1 MFSGKA
7 RGMGNTVLILQFPR
21 TLNEKIWYKI
31 FTNGGDTLDH
41 YEKLLKA
48 IELERKTEMENAI
61 EEIKR
66 TSAFEREKEGKAILD
81 LKGKYVGM
89 EVGGLHLVKFGRK
102 KAIETDI
109 SVGDVVLISL
119 KDPLKSDLY
128 GTVVEKTKRSLTV
141 ALTDHPPRWVLKD
154 KVRIDLFFNDVTFKR
169 MEDAI
174 RKIMKAKGRL
184 SVLRDIMLGR
194 VKPASPA
201 NYTPSHFFDE
211 NLNEYQKECVSLS
224 LGSKDIFLIHGPP
237 GTGKTRTLTEIIVQ
251 EVMRGNKVLA
261 TADSNTAADN
271 ILMNLIKYKG
281 LKVVRIGHPARVEKE
296 LKQHTLSFLIENEPD
311 YSTVRYLREEAQKL
325 SEKRDSFLKPTPQ
338 FRRGLSDEE
347 ILRLSKRKG
356 SVRGLS
362 KAVISSMARWI
373 EYNVKVQ
380 KFYEEAK
387 NLEER
392 IVKRILE
399 RSDVVVGTNSSV
411 GMEYMENHVFD
422 VVVIDEASQS
432 TEPSCLIPII
442 HGKKIVMSGDHKQLP
457 PTILNPQAEPILS
470 KTLFERLIESYPSN
484 SRLLRIQY
492 RMNEKIM
499 EFSSKFFYG
508 GKLIADESVKSRTL
522 RSLGIKNAS
531 SFEHPLKDILSPDEP
546 LVLVDTSEIPER
558 FERQRPGST
567 SRENALEANIVC
579 TIVDGFL
586 KMKVSPGEI
595 GVITPYDDQ
604 VDLLKRMIKNEGIKV
619 SSVDGFQG
627 REKEIIILSLVRSN
641 KRKDVGF
648 LMDERR
654 LNVSLTRAKSKL
666 VIIGDFS
673 TLSHDP
679 LYRALLI
686 HVKDN
691 GKYILFNNAIF
702 W

>member
-1 MFSGKA
+1 M
-7 RGMGNTVLILQFPR
+7 
-21 TLNEKIWYKI
+21 EKYSRI
-31 FTNGGDTLDH
+31 FITDGGDTLDH
-41 YEKLLKA
+41 YEKLLEA
-48 IELERKTEMENAI
+48 IELERKTEMENAV

-66 TSAFEREKEGKAILD
+66 TSAFEREKEGKAILN

-89 EVGGLHLVKFGRK
+89 EVGGLYLVKFGRK
-102 KAIETDI
+102 KAIETEI

-119 KDPLKSDLY
+119 RDPLKSDLY
-128 GTVVEKTKRSLTV
+128 GTVVEKTKRSLMV
-141 ALTDHPPRWVLKD
+141 ALNDRPPKWVLKD

-194 VKPASPA
+194 MKPAPPA
-201 NYTPSHFFDE
+201 NYTPPHFFDE

-281 LKVVRIGHPARVEKE
+281 LKVVRIGHPARVEEE
-296 LKQHTLSFLIENEPD
+296 LKQHTLSFLVESEPD
-311 YSTVRYLREEAQKL
+311 YSTVTRLREEAQKL
-325 SEKRDSFLKPTPQ
+325 SERRDTFLKPTPQ

-347 ILRLSKRKG
+347 ILKLSRRKKG
-356 SVRGLS
+356 IRGLS
-362 KAVISSMARWI
+362 KATISSMAKWI
-373 EYNVKVQ
+373 EYNTKVQ
-380 KFYEEAK
+380 KLHEEARS
-387 NLEER
+387 LEER

-399 RSDVVVGTNSSV
+399 RSEVVVGTNSSV
-411 GMEYMENHVFD
+411 GMEYMEKLVFD
-422 VVVIDEASQS
+422 VVVIDEASQA

-442 HGKKIVMSGDHKQLP
+442 HGRKIVMSGDHKQLP
-457 PTILNPQAEPILS
+457 PTILNPEAEPILS

-499 EFSSKFFYG
+499 GFSSKFFYG
-508 GKLIADESVKSRTL
+508 GKLIADESVKNRTL
-522 RSLGIKNAS
+522 ESLGIKNTPA
-531 SFEHPLKDILSPDEP
+531 FEYPLKDILSPDEP

-567 SRENALEANIVC
+567 SRENVLEANIVC

-586 KMKVSPGEI
+586 KMKIPPEEI

-604 VDLLKRMIKNEGIKV
+604 VDLLKRMIKSEKIKV

-654 LNVSLTRAKSKL
+654 LNVSLTRAKGKL

-673 TLSHDP
+673 TLSHNP
-679 LYRALLI
+679 LYMSLLNYVRENGRYI
-686 HVKDN
+686 SLKD
-691 GKYILFNNAIF
+691 GELRKFKGG
-702 W
+702 